1 MASTIASNQIIV
13 DHVLPACAARSK
25 RSPAIVDRQCSCRPC
40 HARLEYN
47 AINPVH
53 DQIHHAVTQNHPI
66 HAMKTMFPALLVPFS
81 SRRNACAAQ
90 VQSRMFDVVSLLFL
104 VARLAEGFYRAA
116 ITDVARCV
124 IYQEIARIARRLVA
138 NRSPSADIHARRNG
152 EFRKSVSST
161 FLVILLICCFL

>member
-1 MASTIASNQIIV
+1 MASTIASNQTIV
-13 DHVLPACAARSK
+13 DHVLPACAARLK
-25 RSPAIVDRQCSCRPC
+25 RYHAIVARPCSCRLC

-53 DQIHHAVTQNHPI
+53 DQTRHVVTQNHPI
-66 HAMKTMFPALLVPFS
+66 HAMKTMFPALLVPS
-81 SRRNACAAQ
+81 LSRRNACAAQ

-116 ITDVARCV
+116 ITNVARCV
-124 IYQEIARIARRLVA
+124 IYQANARIVRRPVE
-138 NRSPSADIHARRNG
+138 NRNPSADIHARRNG

-161 FLVILLICCFL
+161 FLFILLICFS